1 MAFGLLAPLVKLIVV
16 NRVCMAKEDHIEFN
30 GVVEEVLPNLMFR
43 VKLENDHVVLARLSG
58 RMQKNRIRVLE
69 GDKVTVKMTPYDL
82 TKGLISYRFK

>member
-1 MAFGLLAPLVKLIVV
+1 
-16 NRVCMAKEDHIEFN
+16 MAKEDHIEFN
-30 GVVEEVLPNLMFR
+30 GTVEEMLPNLMFR
-43 VKLENDHVVLARLSG
+43 VTLENGHNVLARLSG

>member
-1 MAFGLLAPLVKLIVV
+1 
-16 NRVCMAKEDHIEFN
+16 MAKEDHIKFN

-43 VKLENDHVVLARLSG
+43 VRLENEHLILARLSG

>member
-1 MAFGLLAPLVKLIVV
+1 
-16 NRVCMAKEDHIEFN
+16 MAKEDHIEFN
-30 GVVEEVLPNLMFR
+30 GTVEEMLPNLMFR
-43 VKLENDHVVLARLSG
+43 VKLENGHPVLARLSG

>member
-1 MAFGLLAPLVKLIVV
+1 
-16 NRVCMAKEDHIEFN
+16 MAKEDHIEFN
-30 GVVEEVLPNLMFR
+30 GTVEEMLPNLMFR
-43 VKLENDHVVLARLSG
+43 VKLENGHLILARLSG

>member
-1 MAFGLLAPLVKLIVV
+1 
-16 NRVCMAKEDHIEFN
+16 MAKEDHIEFN
-30 GVVEEVLPNLMFR
+30 GTVEEMLPNLMFR
-43 VKLENDHVVLARLSG
+43 VTLENGNNVLARLSG

>member
-1 MAFGLLAPLVKLIVV
+1 
-16 NRVCMAKEDHIEFN
+16 MAKEDHIEFN
-30 GVVEEVLPNLMFR
+30 GTVEEMLPNLMFR
-43 VKLENDHVVLARLSG
+43 VNLENGHTVLARLSR

>member
-1 MAFGLLAPLVKLIVV
+1 
-16 NRVCMAKEDHIEFN
+16 MAKEDHIEFN
-30 GVVEEVLPNLMFR
+30 GTVEEMLPNLMFR
-43 VKLENDHVVLARLSG
+43 VNLENGHNVLARLSG

>member
-1 MAFGLLAPLVKLIVV
+1 
-16 NRVCMAKEDHIEFN
+16 MAKEDHIEFN
-30 GVVEEVLPNLMFR
+30 GAVEEVLPNLMFR
-43 VKLENDHVVLARLSG
+43 VRLENDHLVLARLSG

>member
-1 MAFGLLAPLVKLIVV
+1 
-16 NRVCMAKEDHIEFN
+16 MAKEDHIEVN
-30 GVVEEVLPNLMFR
+30 GTVEEMLPNLMFR
-43 VKLENDHVVLARLSG
+43 VKLENGHLILARLSG

>member
-1 MAFGLLAPLVKLIVV
+1 
-16 NRVCMAKEDHIEFN
+16 MAKEDHIEFN
-30 GVVEEVLPNLMFR
+30 GTVEEVLPNLMFR
-43 VKLENDHVVLARLSG
+43 VNLENGHNVLARLSG

>member
-1 MAFGLLAPLVKLIVV
+1 
-16 NRVCMAKEDHIEFN
+16 MAKEDHIEFN
-30 GVVEEVLPNLMFR
+30 GTVEEVLPNLMFR
-43 VKLENDHVVLARLSG
+43 VRLENEHLVLARLSG

>member
-1 MAFGLLAPLVKLIVV
+1 MS
-16 NRVCMAKEDHIEFN
+16 KEDHIEFN
-30 GVVEEVLPNLMFR
+30 GTVEEVLPNLMFR
-43 VKLENDHVVLARLSG
+43 VRLENDHLVLARLSG

>member
-1 MAFGLLAPLVKLIVV
+1 
-16 NRVCMAKEDHIEFN
+16 MAKEDHIEFN
-30 GVVEEVLPNLMFR
+30 GTVEEMLPNLMFR
-43 VKLENDHVVLARLSG
+43 VNLENGHTVLARLSG

>member
-1 MAFGLLAPLVKLIVV
+1 
-16 NRVCMAKEDHIEFN
+16 MAKEDHIEFN
-30 GVVEEVLPNLMFR
+30 GTVEEMLPNLMFR
-43 VKLENDHVVLARLSG
+43 VKLENGHTVLARLSG